1 MRTKRQ
7 DALPHSLAPIG
18 LSREVAA
25 AFIDVSPSKF
35 DQMVADG
42 RMPKPKRI
50 DGRRVWDRTKIERA
64 FSNLPGDEDFEED
77 ELVFEIGT
85 PRVYSTQ
92 HKPFLPDGDVPEE
105 YRKPMGAN
113 PTKLERRLLRALYDA
128 GPNLVSINGMKGI
141 SIGTIR
147 RLAVR
152 GYIEDEDDVEYHEA
166 RISAEGI
173 AAYEALQ

>member
-7 DALPHSLAPIG
+7 DSLPHSLVPIG

-64 FSNLPGDEDFEED
+64 FANLPGDEEFEED
-77 ELVFEIGT
+77 EW
-85 PRVYSTQ
+85 
-92 HKPFLPDGDVPEE
+92 
-105 YRKPMGAN
+105 
-113 PTKLERRLLRALYDA
+113 
-128 GPNLVSINGMKGI
+128 
-141 SIGTIR
+141 
-147 RLAVR
+147 
-152 GYIEDEDDVEYHEA
+152 
-166 RISAEGI
+166 
-173 AAYEALQ
+173 AAYG